1 MMDQSGKIIP
11 RYDLDM
17 NLFDIPVHSIQAL
30 QQSHYLCGFPVL
42 WRRRDDKSCADLIT
56 YNQAFF
62 RREGN

>member
-1 MMDQSGKIIP
+1 MMDQSGKSIP

-42 WRRRDDKSCADLIT
+42 
-56 YNQAFF
+56 
-62 RREGN
+62 